1 MRDGF
6 AGPTTST
13 RTRSRQEEAGRG
25 ACPPPANDVHR
36 GIGGMQ
42 FQHDAFRGHVDIDD
56 STNFD
61 QHDNCV
67 HVHVGPGQW

>member
-1 MRDGF
+1 M
-6 AGPTTST
+6 
-13 RTRSRQEEAGRG
+13 
-25 ACPPPANDVHR
+25 HR
-36 GIGGMQ
+36 GIGGMH